1 MKNMVKFAQGLANV
15 LKCRTPCKEANSTK
29 MANLAEICHGFGEY
43 MTIDEKKG
51 DERFYQFTIFDKTA
65 TFQGPILP
73 SHFTFW
79 QTFREISPNPYVCC
93 FVVVGHI
100 RVVALSPWKD
110 STCGSIKRVKPLFPP
125 NVAGENSRFPSRYAT
140 EDVSRGKTSETRRQK
155 FHTDDAKSVQ
165 NPVRSA
171 DW

>member
-1 MKNMVKFAQGLANV
+1 
-15 LKCRTPCKEANSTK
+15 

-73 SHFTFW
+73 SHSTFW

-93 FVVVGHI
+93 FVVVRHI
-100 RVVALSPWKD
+100 RVVALLESM
-110 STCGSIKRVKPLFPP
+110 
-125 NVAGENSRFPSRYAT
+125 ERFNLQVNQ
-140 EDVSRGKTSETRRQK
+140 EGKTIIPS
-155 FHTDDAKSVQ
+155 
-165 NPVRSA
+165 
-171 DW
+171 